1 VTRLL
6 FGVVC
11 RYSFER
17 GGSLVYR
24 PAVDLDLCF
33 VLLPLRSPFVGYFEK
48 IIKPAAAEAG
58 LVAVKADDIYGTRA
72 VISDIWEHIWK
83 ARAVVAI
90 VTGKNPN
97 VNYELG
103 ICHSLGIPT
112 VLISEKKEDVPFD
125 YRHRRYIPY
134 RTQEA
139 DWQQK
144 LTEDITKTLKA
155 VLSSPSAAEE
165 LPWPYDTF
173 DLSVSGRIG
182 RLVRSE
188 DARAYV
194 VQGAELV
201 SMSLAP
207 AFGPSGSRVSVT
219 MQELGRQM
227 AFGSGAR
234 IAQRIKSGDPLK
246 AQGVDQMARLSQEV
260 LGSVGDATKTAVFL
274 SAEMLKAGDAALKAG
289 HNAKDVLSGMQ
300 RAVETANAYIRTEAR
315 PVAGEQLKG
324 IALSASGFDG
334 AIAAAVVEAFKKA
347 GKDGIVQ
354 VVDGAGGELR
364 LDVQEG
370 MYFDRGF
377 LSPLFVTDPE
387 RQECVL
393 ENCYVLVY
401 ERQIGS
407 MYDFLPLLEKV
418 ARSGRP
424 LLVISLDVA
433 GEALATL
440 IVNKQR
446 GTLSCVAVKAPGS
459 GDQRAAILQDI
470 SVLTG
475 AKAFLEET
483 GRPLG
488 EIELSDLG
496 RTQKVVVSKDSTT
509 LLGGA
514 GRPGE
519 VAERIK
525 QLRMQLSAT
534 TGPYDVEKIRER
546 LAKLGGAIA
555 VLRAPGLTDEDLA
568 DSRYKLESALHSCHS
583 AIENG
588 YVIGGGVSYCRA
600 RALVEKLVA
609 TNDSQ
614 MAGIAAVSVALVSPL
629 KRLLGNSQ
637 HPDFEAVLKEVL
649 ESSSGRIGFNAES
662 RQVEDL
668 GAAGVLDS
676 AKALSDTLALAFAYA
691 EGILKTAAWD
701 TTPLVGEES
710 NSREIR

>member
-1 VTRLL
+1 LR
-6 FGVVC
+6 
-11 RYSFER
+11 RNA
-17 GGSLVYR
+17 LVYR
-24 PAVDLDLCF
+24 PTVDLRLCF
-33 VLLPLRSPFVGYFEK
+33 VLLPLRSPFLGYFEK
-48 IIKPAAAEAG
+48 IIKPAASEAG

-72 VISDIWEHIWK
+72 VMSDIWEHIWK

-90 VTGKNPN
+90 VTGKNAN

-103 ICHSLGIPT
+103 ICHSLGVPT

-125 YRHRRYIPY
+125 YQHRRYIPY
-134 RTQEA
+134 RTREA

-144 LTEDITKTLKA
+144 LTEDITKTLKT
-155 VLSSPSAAEE
+155 VLSTPSAGDEF
-165 LPWPYDTF
+165 PWPYDTF

-188 DARAYV
+188 DARTYV

-207 AFGPSGSRVSVT
+207 AFGPGGRRVSVT
-219 MQELGRQM
+219 MPELGRQM
-227 AFGSGAR
+227 AFGRGAR

-246 AQGVDQMARLSQEV
+246 AQGVEQMGRLAQEV
-260 LGSVGDATKTAVFL
+260 LGTVGDATKTGVFL
-274 SAEMLKAGDAALKAG
+274 SAAMLKAGDAALRAG
-289 HNAKDVLSGMQ
+289 HTPKDVLSGMQ

-315 PVAGEQLKG
+315 PVTGEQLKG
-324 IALSASGFDG
+324 VALSASGFDG
-334 AIAAAVVEAFKKA
+334 TIATAVVEAFKKA
-347 GKDGIVQ
+347 GKDGIIQ

-393 ENCYVLVY
+393 ENCYILVH
-401 ERQIGS
+401 ERQISS
-407 MYDFLPLLEKV
+407 MYALLPLLEKV

-440 IVNKQR
+440 VVNKQR

-470 SVLTG
+470 SILTR

-488 EIELSDLG
+488 EIELSELG
-496 RTQKVVVSKDSTT
+496 MAQKVVVSKDSTT

-519 VAERIK
+519 VVERIK
-525 QLRMQLSAT
+525 QLRVQLSGT
-534 TGPYDVEKIRER
+534 MSPYDVEKIRER
-546 LAKLGGAIA
+546 LAKLAGAIA
-555 VLRAPGLTDEDLA
+555 VLRAPGLTEEDLA
-568 DSRYKLESALHSCHS
+568 DSRYKLESAVQSCSS

-588 YVIGGGVSYCRA
+588 CVIGGGVSYCRA
-600 RALVEKLVA
+600 KTLVEKLVA

-614 MAGIAAVSVALVSPL
+614 IAGIQAVSAALVAPL
-629 KRLLGNSQ
+629 KQLLENSQ
-637 HPDFEAVLKEVL
+637 HPNPEAVLREVL
-649 ESSSGRIGFNAES
+649 ENSEGRTGFNAES
-662 RQVEDL
+662 GKVEDL
-668 GAAGVLDS
+668 AAAGVLDS

-691 EGILKTAAWD
+691 EGTLKTAAWD
-701 TTPLVGEES
+701 TTPLGGEDV
-710 NSREIR
+710 NPREIR